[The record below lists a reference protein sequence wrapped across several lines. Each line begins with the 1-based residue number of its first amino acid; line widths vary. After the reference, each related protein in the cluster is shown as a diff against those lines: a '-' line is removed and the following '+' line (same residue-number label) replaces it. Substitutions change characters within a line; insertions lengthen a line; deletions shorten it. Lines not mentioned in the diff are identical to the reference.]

1 MAYADFNEDYR
12 NRTSGLSAWLQ
23 SLAAPSTPTQPAGVA
38 GPVASPVDFGSQNP
52 NDKAISLAQ
61 EAFQPGSAEIH
72 QSREAAP
79 EQPFRDSTMGQ
90 IIGGMMPNT
99 VGRVFEQQR
108 GKALADY
115 AQNMPTDPLEAIQG
129 LMSIDP
135 RNAQQ
140 YIPELMAAAAK
151 EPELKRQKDL
161 QAYLKSLSDQGGI
174 SAPHAAA
181 AAPDFGAPSH
191 EFDTGLATPPPAVDA
206 GAMTPFPGFKDPAPQ
221 PASAAVNSVM
231 GGPGLPP
238 QLPSTALQ
246 MFNQA
251 QPSDMPADKYPAQ
264 TYQESHGDP
273 NAISPKGAMGLK
285 QLMPATAANP
295 GFGIAPAKDGSVA
308 ENMRVGNEYMDAML
322 QKYNGNVPLALAGY
336 NWGPHATD
344 KWISEGSDPA
354 KLPPETV
361 DYINKVGPAIEA
373 QIAGKK
379 QPSPLAAFNQQLTP
393 EEGMALKM
401 AAIDPKYADNALA
414 AFGKRFQATPYTDQG
429 KVAADVKN
437 GFLSP
442 EQAAV
447 KAAQGSVITPE
458 NQNLQGEDFIKTL
471 PDPAV
476 QNMTRAMLRGDAPYP
491 NITSRTP
498 SVVKQALEAAQ
509 QADPT
514 YSAATAPVRKATKIA
529 FATGPE
535 ARNVN
540 ALNTLINHL
549 GEMQDNDKN
558 LPSHSID
565 LLNAAQNAIVPHLSD
580 EANSALNNY
589 NIDKTGV
596 GSEAAKAYKGV
607 GAVSL
612 EEQKDW
618 QKNLSANNGP
628 ETRAQARQE
637 IARLVAGKINALESQ
652 WSTAFPNEPKTFIS
666 EKAKKALVKL
676 GVNVDDFTA
685 APDTAAPPAA
695 PDIADLQAAA
705 AAELAKRKGG

>member
-1 MAYADFNEDYR
+1 MAYSDFNEDYR

-23 SLAAPSTPTQPAGVA
+23 SLAAPSTPTKTA
-38 GPVASPVDFGSQNP
+38 GPVPSPVDFGGLNP

-61 EAFQPGSAEIH
+61 EAFQPGSADIQASSQPPAE
-72 QSREAAP
+72 P
-79 EQPFRDSTMGQ
+79 EKPFRDTTMGRVL
-90 IIGGMMPNT
+90 GGMMPNIFKP
-99 VGRVFEQQR
+99 VYEGQR
-108 GKALADY
+108 QDEIQAYIRSLANPP
-115 AQNMPTDPLEAIQG
+115 AAH
-129 LMSIDP
+129 
-135 RNAQQ
+135 
-140 YIPELMAAAAK
+140 AAAA
-151 EPELKRQKDL
+151 P
-161 QAYLKSLSDQGGI
+161 
-174 SAPHAAA
+174 
-181 AAPDFGAPSH
+181 AAPDFGTPSH
-191 EFDTGLATPPPAVDA
+191 EFDTGLAPPPPEVDQGVPLA
-206 GAMTPFPGFKDPAPQ
+206 GPMSKITGQ
-221 PASAAVNSVM
+221 PKPM
-231 GGPGLPP
+231 D
-238 QLPSTALQ
+238 STALSL
-246 MFNQA
+246 FDKSVPA
-251 QPSDMPADKYPAQ
+251 DEHGVPADKYPAQ
-264 TYQESHGDP
+264 TWQESHGNP
-273 NAISPKGAMGLK
+273 NAVSPKGATGLK
-285 QLMPATAANP
+285 QLMPATAADP
-295 GFGIAPAKDGSVA
+295 GFGIQPAKDGSVA

-322 QKYNGNVPLALAGY
+322 TKYKGNVPLALAGY
-336 NWGPHATD
+336 NWGPGATD
-344 KWISEGSDPA
+344 KWIADGSDSA
-354 KLPPETV
+354 KLPPETAN
-361 DYINKVGPAIEA
+361 YIKKVGPAITA
-373 QIAGKK
+373 QLAGKS
-379 QPSPLAAFNQQLTP
+379 QPAPAAATPLAAFNNQLTP

-401 AAIDPKYADNALA
+401 ASIDPKYNDNVLA
-414 AFGKRFQATPYTDQG
+414 AFGKRAQTPYTDQG
-429 KVAADVKN
+429 KITADVRN
-437 GFLSP
+437 GYLTP

-447 KAAQGSVITPE
+447 KATQGSVITPE
-458 NQNLQGEDFIKTL
+458 NQSLQGDDFIKTL
-471 PDPAV
+471 PDQAV

-498 SVVKQALEAAQ
+498 TVVKQALEAAQ

-549 GEMQDNDKN
+549 GEMDENDKN
-558 LPSHSID
+558 LPSHGWD
-565 LLNAAQNAIVPHLSD
+565 FVNAAENAVVPHLSD

-676 GVNVDDFTA
+676 GVNVDDFVASPEDA
-685 APDTAAPPAA
+685 AAGAPPAA
-695 PDIADLQAAA
+695 PATDLASLQAAA
-705 AAELAKRKGG
+705 AAELAKRKGE